1 MTTTPENA
9 LTTGPS
15 SGGPAPTPLWVWLLV
30 LALAVLAIYG
40 GYTAVSNYQR
50 YYDTETARQAIAVDK
65 DRLEANVT
73 DLKQQVEQANKAKAD
88 VETALKQSRADTQ
101 TAVRPGRRPARA
113 ARRRT
118 EQDQVVGGE
127 RGCRRGQSQAGR
139 RRQGGARERG
149 RELEGQA
156 QRDPDQARPDP
167 VGPDQRAKA
176 EQDGALGYLPKRRAK
191 AQPRSL
197 QSVRLCTFAARG
209 AHRPIV
215 STL

>member
-9 LTTGPS
+9 LMTDPS
-15 SGGPAPTPLWVWLLV
+15 SGGPTPTPLWVWLLV

-101 TAVRPGRRPARA
+101 TAS
-113 ARRRT
+113 
-118 EQDQVVGGE
+118 DQVGDLQ
-127 RGCRRGQSQAGR
+127 GQLAAAQNKVKS
-139 RRQGGARERG
+139 
-149 RELEGQA
+149 LEENA
-156 QRDPDQARPDP
+156 AAAE
-167 VGPDQRAKA
+167 AKA
-176 EQDGALGYLPKRRAK
+176 KQAVDAK
-191 AQPRSL
+191 AALEKEVESL
-197 QSVRLCTFAARG
+197 KGKLNEIQTKLDQTLSDLTNAQKQSKTA
-209 AHRPIV
+209 P
-215 STL
+215 